1 MTSAWD
7 VASRHPDGIYHD
19 RGKYSDGDDKGGARA
34 MADGRERITI
44 GFSAHA
50 RPRVVDRG
58 ADNTRGRLFAEIL
71 TAGPLSRTQLSQRS
85 GLSQSTVTKV
95 VNPLIDAGFVTETG
109 EQSGAIGRPQR
120 LLAVAADRRAAI
132 GVKIGPGAVTGV
144 LTDLRAQVL
153 GRRTR
158 PLTAG
163 HDPSA
168 ALSAAAAV
176 VWDLLAGHPEAREK
190 LIGVGV
196 GLGGHVEPDS
206 GRVVRSGVLGWSG
219 VEVGAPLAAATG
231 VPTVVGNDVDALAVA
246 ERWFGAGREAN
257 GFALVTVGPG
267 VGCGLFIGDELIT
280 GAAGLAGE
288 LGHIPMQVNGVL
300 CTCGNH
306 GCLETLASD
315 DAVLRQITENG
326 GPSHSTIEDAV
337 KAARA
342 GDAVAVA
349 AFESMGDV
357 LGRALATLCNLI
369 NPDRIVLAGERA
381 SAFDLFGD
389 ACTSAWRAHS
399 FSTAATD
406 CELIVDETDDGL
418 WARGAACLVIR
429 DAVGADQA

>member
-1 MTSAWD
+1 
-7 VASRHPDGIYHD
+7 
-19 RGKYSDGDDKGGARA
+19 

-50 RPRVVDRG
+50 RPRAVDRG
-58 ADNTRGRLFAEIL
+58 ADNTRGRLFAEVL
-71 TAGPLSRTQLSQRS
+71 TAGPLSRTQLAQRS

-109 EQSGAIGRPQR
+109 EQSGALGRPQR

-153 GRRTR
+153 GRRVR

-176 VWDLLAGHPEAREK
+176 VWDLLAGHPGAREK

-196 GLGGHVEPDS
+196 GIGGHVEPDG
-206 GRVVRSGVLGWSG
+206 GRVVRSGVLGWTG
-219 VEVGAPLAAATG
+219 VEVSAPLAAAIG

-246 ERWFGAGREAN
+246 ERWFGAGREAD

-267 VGCGLFIGDELIT
+267 VGCGLFLGGELHT

-288 LGHIPMQVNGVL
+288 LGHIPMRADGRL
-300 CTCGNH
+300 CTCGNR
-306 GCLETLASD
+306 GCLETLAAD
-315 DAVLRQITENG
+315 DAVLRAIAEG
-326 GPSHSTIEDAV
+326 GGREYATIEEAV
-337 KAARA
+337 AAART
-342 GDAVAVA
+342 GDAVAVG
-349 AFESMGDV
+349 AFEAMGEV
-357 LGRALATLCNLI
+357 LGRALATLCNLV
-369 NPDRIVLAGERA
+369 NPGRVVLAGERA

-389 ACTSAWRAHS
+389 ACVRAWRAHA

-406 CELIVDETDDGL
+406 CELIVDETDDSL

-429 DAVGADQA
+429 DAVGADLP